1 MQSTTSPNGRE
12 FRLELAVDRH
22 GAQPLNP
29 PPADKRTARERL
41 LAWLLSR
48 HVRRELAAKN
58 AADLLDRFGPAA
70 PGIAQN
76 CANRAVGVEER
87 RLWAMVIRKI
97 GNQAPQS
104 VMPASE
110 W

>member
-12 FRLELAVDRH
+12 FRFDLTVDRH

-29 PPADKRTARERL
+29 APADKRTVAERL
-41 LAWLLSR
+41 RAWLSSR
-48 HVRRELAAKN
+48 HARRELAAKN

-70 PGIAQN
+70 PGIARN
-76 CANRAVGVEER
+76 CAHRAVGVEER
-87 RLWAMVIRKI
+87 RLWAMVVRKI
-97 GNQAPQS
+97 GNQVPQS
-104 VMPASE
+104 VMPTSE